1 MEQEIKRLWGTCQ
14 MSLMD
19 SKEDCDDAMF
29 GICSDLAIKQVEG
42 VNRIP
47 VAVFSAR
54 HSENGFAKA
63 FTSYCQE
70 HGIDESD
77 IESAPLY
84 ITNAFK
90 SQWFPQFDR
99 KIRAFVKEKGVKLVI
114 LDGCI
119 NETEEFNELAAELP
133 IGILALDIRN
143 NND

>member
-1 MEQEIKRLWGTCQ
+1 MLTDPDRSCRSAGYTFALSNKKRKMMEHEIKRLWGTCQ

-19 SKEDCDDAMF
+19 SKEDCDDALF

-63 FTSYCQE
+63 LTSYCQE

-84 ITNAFK
+84 VTNAFK

-99 KIRAFVKEKGVKLVI
+99 KIRAFDRGRKE
-114 LDGCI
+114 
-119 NETEEFNELAAELP
+119 TA
-133 IGILALDIRN
+133 
-143 NND
+143 

>member
-19 SKEDCDDAMF
+19 SKEDCDDALF
-29 GICSDLAIKQVEG
+29 GICSDLTIKQVEG

-54 HSENGFAKA
+54 HSRNGFEKA
-63 FTSYCQE
+63 LTSYCQK
-70 HGIDESD
+70 HGIDDSD

-84 ITNAFK
+84 VTNAFK

-99 KIRAFVKEKGVKLVI
+99 TIRGLVKDHGVKLVI
-114 LDGCI
+114 LDCCVKNTG
-119 NETEEFNELAAELP
+119 EFSELAAEL
-133 IGILALDIRN
+133 GISMLALDIK
-143 NND
+143 DKE